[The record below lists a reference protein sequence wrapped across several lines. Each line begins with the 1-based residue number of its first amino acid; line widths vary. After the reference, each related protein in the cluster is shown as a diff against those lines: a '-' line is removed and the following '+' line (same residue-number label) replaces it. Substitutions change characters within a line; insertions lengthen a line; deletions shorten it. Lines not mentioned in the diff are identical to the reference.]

1 MTEEGTQLPRF
12 KSQVKEDFD
21 IHLPVNIAENIKCAP
36 GDWLVLDVIPSDPGK
51 STPDYTSHE
60 IEAKQRM
67 QEADELGANTFN
79 YLLPLWLGNIR
90 EHMFVLKERADSNP
104 LFTPKTISDIPIPE
118 KDRFGIVI
126 GAGPSLKDTTEAQW
140 EALRKFS
147 GCIVAT
153 NKALIPLVEHNVV
166 PEWVVALDGEDV
178 VFKSFDSP
186 ILDTVKGRVNFLGPT
201 VLDPKVVKYV
211 FDWAKEC
218 YWGNP
223 HMPSGQDTQRW
234 NVNLVIE
241 LLNGLPLLRHGGNV
255 GTAAWLLTKQIKCNP
270 IGMYGFN
277 MCVNPEKTWTR
288 DQAIDYE
295 YIYNPEN
302 EEVLA
307 LDAAFRAYVSILAG
321 VTDQAWNEEPSVRTV
336 NLTPRGAL
344 FMSGFFPNFTLT
356 DFIED
361 KDVVQRADQERT
373 KSLARISE
381 RIALAKEAM
390 KPMFRADEF

>member
-1 MTEEGTQLPRF
+1 M
-12 KSQVKEDFD
+12 
-21 IHLPVNIAENIKCAP
+21 PVNIAEGIKCKP
-36 GDWLVLDVIPSDPGK
+36 GDWLMLEVIPSDPGK

-67 QEADELGANTFN
+67 AEADELGANTFN
-79 YLLPLWLGNIR
+79 YLLPLWITNVR
-90 EHMFVLKERADSNP
+90 EHLFLLKERCNANP
-104 LFTPKTISDIPIPE
+104 NWTPKTVSDIPVPDKE
-118 KDRFGIVI
+118 RFGIVI
-126 GAGPSLKDTTEAQW
+126 GAGPSLKETTKEQW
-140 EALRKFS
+140 DALRKFN

-153 NKALIPLVEHNVV
+153 NKALVPLVEHGIV

-201 VLDPKVVKYV
+201 VLDTKVVK
-211 FDWAKEC
+211 FAMDWAKEC

-223 HMPSGQDTQRW
+223 HMPSGQDSPLW
-234 NVNLVIE
+234 NVNVVLE

-255 GTAAWLLTKQIKCNP
+255 GTAAWLLAKQVKCNP

-277 MCVNPEKTWTR
+277 MCTNPERTWTR
-288 DQAIDYE
+288 EQAIDYE

-302 EEVLA
+302 GEVLA

-321 VTDQAWNEEPSVRTV
+321 VTDQAWNENPPVRTV
-336 NLTPRGAL
+336 NLTPKGAL

-361 KDVVQRADQERT
+361 KDVVQRADQDRT
-373 KSLARISE
+373 KSLERISE
-381 RIALAKEAM
+381 RIAIAKEAM
-390 KPMFRADEF
+390 KPIFRADEF